1 MLTWCMTIPHD
12 KLIKKPIK
20 CAWNNVAN
28 CLKVTGL
35 RIILQNK
42 ENKIF
47 ANDKGLVYKKEGD

>member
-1 MLTWCMTIPHD
+1 MTIPHD

-20 CAWNNVAN
+20 CAWSNAAN
-28 CLKVTGL
+28 CLKVIGC

-47 ANDKGLVYKKEGD
+47 ASDKGLVYKKEGD